1 LTQAIPILCTTALPF
16 TVHGIWIT
24 ISKLPHNQS
33 LRTMLATAI
42 WTIAIYSFAG
52 HKEWRFLHPIL
63 PLLHIFATKSLV
75 DLSRGTFKRKK
86 TERAHSHP
94 RIWQA
99 PISTFQRLLRLPNIP
114 HKYLVLL
121 ILTLP
126 VSLYVVVFYCSGPIT
141 FLSYFRALPRD
152 ELGKGFVG
160 VLMPCHSIP
169 GYSYLHRDKL
179 VDGGMWALG
188 CEPPLSGQ
196 KLSTYK
202 DQTNVFFESPKE
214 YFLTYFPSSVDP
226 FFPSSPF
233 PTSIPGAP
241 APVPTLSESS
251 GKFIYP
257 WKHEWPR
264 YLVFFGNLLSHE
276 GIQILLEEKGYRE
289 VWSAGRDWEGEG
301 DRRGGVRVWQWSP

>member
-1 LTQAIPILCTTALPF
+1 MSLFYGANSWHYYLTQAIPILCTTALPF

-24 ISKLPHNQS
+24 ISKSPHNQS

-86 TERAHSHP
+86 TERAHSQP
-94 RIWQA
+94 NIWQA

-114 HKYLVLL
+114 HKYLTLL
-121 ILTLP
+121 FLTLP
-126 VSLYVVVFYCSGPIT
+126 VSLYVVGFYCSGPIT

-160 VLMPCHSIP
+160 VLMPCHSTP

-179 VDGGMWALG
+179 ADGGMWALG
-188 CEPPLSGQ
+188 CEPPL
-196 KLSTYK
+196 KY
-202 DQTNVFFESPKE
+202 VCSPHN
-214 YFLTYFPSSVDP
+214 T
-226 FFPSSPF
+226 
-233 PTSIPGAP
+233 T
-241 APVPTLSESS
+241 
-251 GKFIYP
+251 
-257 WKHEWPR
+257 
-264 YLVFFGNLLSHE
+264 
-276 GIQILLEEKGYRE
+276 
-289 VWSAGRDWEGEG
+289 
-301 DRRGGVRVWQWSP
+301 